1 MAQVTYEVRVA
12 GVVPAQDLEDIGAF
26 NASTEAAST
35 LLYGE
40 ILDEAALYGLLGR
53 LRSFGLEV
61 LEVRRIPA
69 LGGLPTE
76 ALLEPPPPGD
86 LHG

>member
-12 GVVPAQDLEDIGAF
+12 GVVPAQDLEDIGAS
-26 NASTEAAST
+26 NASTEEAST

-40 ILDEAALYGLLGR
+40 ILDETALYELLGR
-53 LRSFGLEV
+53 LRSLGLEV

-69 LGGLPTE
+69 LGGLSKAAFP
-76 ALLEPPPPGD
+76 EPPPHGD
-86 LHG
+86 RYE